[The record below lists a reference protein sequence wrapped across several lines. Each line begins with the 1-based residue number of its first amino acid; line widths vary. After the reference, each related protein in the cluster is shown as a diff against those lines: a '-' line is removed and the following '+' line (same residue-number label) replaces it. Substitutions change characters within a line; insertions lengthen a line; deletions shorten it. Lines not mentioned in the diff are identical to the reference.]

1 MYLCKLK
8 QIVDVCIMYQDEI
21 IILRSKLSEA
31 QALLAKTAEE
41 RDKAL
46 QQLKEY
52 EEKIRKAEK
61 ASRMKSLFLA
71 NMSHE
76 IRTPLNAI
84 EGFSR
89 VMAETDSPE
98 ERMKMLEIVESN
110 NNRLLSLINEILD
123 LSRVESGEI
132 QMKKAPANL
141 TEMCANIKQIF
152 KFRCPESIK
161 LVADIPAKTVMLNTD
176 INRITQVFCNLI
188 SNALKHTITG
198 SITFGYCVSDDEKTI
213 TMKVADTGS
222 GIDPKD
228 IDSIF
233 QTYVSKDAEQQ
244 NGYGLGLPLS
254 KIIVEKLGGHI
265 SVNSEL
271 GVGSTFSFTFPFD
284 GSYVGTTTTTSKP
297 GFTISRTLRAKPEMD
312 ISKMKL
318 ILVAEDEECNFELI
332 KNVLNNRYRIL
343 RARNGIEAVT
353 LNEEEHPD
361 MILMDIRMPEMNG
374 LDATRIIKE
383 VNPTVPVL
391 ALSAYAFQ
399 DSIQEARDAGCN
411 EFISKPFKVEHL
423 IETIEKYI

>member
-1 MYLCKLK
+1 
-8 QIVDVCIMYQDEI
+8 MYQDEI